1 MPVRERQ
8 REPDAFD
15 PTSEQPQVQEVA
27 AQETQPPTVT
37 EELREVLTLNEVSV
51 EYAVTVSRNYN
62 SVKYSEGNRFTVTE
76 GVSPEDQAAA
86 YKEKVRKLVTRVNQ
100 IAIGRAEH
108 LLGKSDGN

>member
-1 MPVRERQ
+1 MAVRERQ

-15 PTSEQPQVQEVA
+15 PTSEQATPVQDVGEPS
-27 AQETQPPTVT
+27 QPPAVM

-86 YKEKVRKLVTRVNQ
+86 YKDKVRKLVARVNQ

-108 LLGKSDGN
+108 LFGKGDG

>member
-1 MPVRERQ
+1 MAVRERQ

-15 PTSEQPQVQEVA
+15 PTSEASQVQDVGEPS
-27 AQETQPPTVT
+27 QPPAVT